1 MLMRLSNIEYIH
13 FAPGSDL
20 IDTEV
25 NVRLTFMETALILG
39 VLRRD

>member
-20 IDTEV
+20 IDAEV
-25 NVRLTFMETALILG
+25 SVGLTFMGTAPDLGFFET
-39 VLRRD
+39 